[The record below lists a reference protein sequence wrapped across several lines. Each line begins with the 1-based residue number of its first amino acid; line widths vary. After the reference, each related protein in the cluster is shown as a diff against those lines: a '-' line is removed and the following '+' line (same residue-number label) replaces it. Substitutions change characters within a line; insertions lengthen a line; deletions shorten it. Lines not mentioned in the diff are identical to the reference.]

1 MKRTRMLWIS
11 LVTVFFIFSTT
22 LHAKAETFTLDDNH
36 TYVLWSIKHLG
47 FSTQSGKWYASGQLV
62 LDKDHLDKSK
72 VEASINLENTVTG
85 LPELDKH
92 LKSKLFFDVEHFPK
106 ATFVS
111 NKVSVTGKNTAKVSG
126 ILTLHGVSKP
136 VVLNVTFNKAG
147 VNPINNKPTVGFSAT
162 AKIKRSDFGM
172 NTLIPSLGDDV
183 ELKIDA
189 EANQEKQE

>member
-1 MKRTRMLWIS
+1 MNRTRMLWIS
-11 LVTVFFIFSTT
+11 LVTVFFSFSTA

-47 FSTQSGKWYASGQLV
+47 FSTQSGKWYASGTLV
-62 LDKDHLDKSK
+62 LDKDHLDQSK
-72 VEASINLENTVTG
+72 VEASINLDNMVTG

-111 NKVSVTGKNTAKVSG
+111 NKVSVTGKNTAKVNG

-147 VNPINNKPTVGFSAT
+147 INPINNKPTVGFSAT

-183 ELKIDA
+183 DLKIDA
-189 EANQEKQE
+189 EANQEKQG